1 MKNKMRENRVE
12 KLLGI
17 CFFAAGILMLVIA
30 IICAVFSGHTKKTAD
45 KITGTITGIY
55 SSRDDDTNGNS
66 SITVSYSYK
75 GQQYETGLGEYS
87 SSMWVG
93 KDIDLYVDKDDPG
106 KVRTGELL
114 FLPTLILAIIAVPF
128 LVIGGIFLMIAIK
141 QRKKKEYLMQH
152 GKRVMAEVTGGS
164 RNLNYTVNGRHPWKL
179 ECRYEDIFSDEI
191 YLFSSGNV
199 WMDPELYI
207 GQQVSVY
214 VEGENYKKYYVDVDG
229 LCATGSY
236 GVQIHDYR

>member
-1 MKNKMRENRVE
+1 
-12 KLLGI
+12 
-17 CFFAAGILMLVIA
+17 
-30 IICAVFSGHTKKTAD
+30 
-45 KITGTITGIY
+45 
-55 SSRDDDTNGNS
+55 
-66 SITVSYSYK
+66 
-75 GQQYETGLGEYS
+75 
-87 SSMWVG
+87 
-93 KDIDLYVDKDDPG
+93 
-106 KVRTGELL
+106 
-114 FLPTLILAIIAVPF
+114 
-128 LVIGGIFLMIAIK
+128 MIAIK

-179 ECRYEDIFSDEI
+179 ECIYEVIFSGEI

-214 VEGENYKKYYVDVDG
+214 VEGENYKKYYVDVDS

>member
-1 MKNKMRENRVE
+1 MKNKTKENGVE

-17 CFFAAGILMLVIA
+17 CFFAVGILMIAIA
-30 IICAVFSGHTKKTAD
+30 IICAVFSGNTRKTAE
-45 KITGTITGIY
+45 KVTGTITGIY
-55 SSRDDDTNGNS
+55 SSRGDDSTGNS
-66 SITVSYSYK
+66 SITVAYSYNGK
-75 GQQYETGLGEYS
+75 QYETGLSEYS

-93 KDIDLYVDKDDPG
+93 KDITLYVNRDNPR
-106 KVRTGELL
+106 KVRTEELL

-128 LVIGGIFLMIAIK
+128 LIIGGIFLLLAMK

-152 GKRVMAEVTGGS
+152 GKRIMAEVTGGS

-179 ECRYEDIFSDEI
+179 ECRYEDVFSGEI
-191 YLFSSGNV
+191 YLFSSSNV

-207 GQQVSVY
+207 GRQVTVY
-214 VEGENYKKYYVDVDG
+214 VDGDNYRKYYVDVES
-229 LCATGSY
+229 LSAEGSY

>member
-1 MKNKMRENRVE
+1 MKNKTKENGVE

-17 CFFAAGILMLVIA
+17 CFFAVGILMIVIA
-30 IICAVFSGHTKKTAD
+30 IICAAFSGNTKKTAE
-45 KITGTITGIY
+45 KVTGTITGIY
-55 SSRDDDTNGNS
+55 SSRGDDTNGNS
-66 SITVSYSYK
+66 SITVAYTYNGK
-75 GQQYETGLGEYS
+75 QYETGLSEYS

-93 KDIDLYVDKDDPG
+93 KDITLYVNRDNPR
-106 KVRTGELL
+106 KVRTEELL

-128 LVIGGIFLMIAIK
+128 LVIGGIFLLITMK

-152 GKRVMAEVTGGS
+152 GKRIMAEVTGGS

-179 ECRYEDIFSDEI
+179 ECRYEDVFSGEI
-191 YLFSSGNV
+191 YLFSSSNV

-207 GQQVSVY
+207 GRQVTVY
-214 VEGENYKKYYVDVDG
+214 VDGDNYRKYYVDVES
-229 LCATGSY
+229 LSAEGSY

>member
-1 MKNKMRENRVE
+1 MKNKMKENRVE

-17 CFFAAGILMLVIA
+17 CFFAAGIVMLVIA
-30 IICAVFSGHTKKTAD
+30 IICAAFSGNTKKTAE
-45 KITGTITGIY
+45 KVTGTITGIY
-55 SSRDDDTNGNS
+55 SSRGEDSNGNS
-66 SITVSYSYK
+66 SITVSYSYN

-93 KDIDLYVDKDDPG
+93 KDIGLYVNQDNPR

-128 LVIGGIFLMIAIK
+128 LAIGGIFLMLAIK

-164 RNLNYTVNGRHPWKL
+164 RNINYTVNGRHPWKL
-179 ECRYEDIFSDEI
+179 ECRYEDVFSGEI
-191 YLFSSGNV
+191 YLFSSENV
-199 WMDPELYI
+199 WMDPQLYI
-207 GQQVSVY
+207 DRQVTVY
-214 VEGENYKKYYVDVDG
+214 VDGNNYRKYYVDVES
-229 LCATGSY
+229 LSAAGSY
-236 GVQIHDYR
+236 GAQIHDYR

>member
-1 MKNKMRENRVE
+1 
-12 KLLGI
+12 
-17 CFFAAGILMLVIA
+17 
-30 IICAVFSGHTKKTAD
+30 
-45 KITGTITGIY
+45 
-55 SSRDDDTNGNS
+55 
-66 SITVSYSYK
+66 
-75 GQQYETGLGEYS
+75 
-87 SSMWVG
+87 
-93 KDIDLYVDKDDPG
+93 
-106 KVRTGELL
+106 
-114 FLPTLILAIIAVPF
+114 
-128 LVIGGIFLMIAIK
+128 MIAIK

-179 ECRYEDIFSDEI
+179 ECRYEDIFSGEI